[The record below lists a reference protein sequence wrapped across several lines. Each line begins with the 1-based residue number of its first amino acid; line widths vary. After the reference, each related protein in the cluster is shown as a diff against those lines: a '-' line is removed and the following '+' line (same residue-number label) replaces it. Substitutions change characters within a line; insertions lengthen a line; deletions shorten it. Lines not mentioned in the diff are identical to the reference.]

1 MIKNVGTAIIGAGA
15 IWVLWSPL
23 IAPIGRGMF
32 TQRINPS
39 RNASPD
45 SVVQFFSAGT
55 ANMIGK
61 GFENYD
67 TENLGRRFDE
77 PNPQIRLPGDDLWL
91 TDPRRYIPFLRP
103 NPQQPQ
109 QQQRNLSP
117 HNQVVTPNENCPPD
131 QQWIDATEPDKNPDQ
146 PNRLQAIA
154 TEPNK
159 TPTQPHL
166 RCPLRYLDRLQAI
179 ANFLNKTPYQPDLS
193 CPRRQPH
200 PLNPNRTS

>member
-1 MIKNVGTAIIGAGA
+1 MMKNVGTAIIGAGA

-77 PNPQIRLPGDDLWL
+77 PNPQIRLPGEDFWL

-117 HNQVVTPNENCPPD
+117 HNQVIQPNENCPPE
-131 QQWIDATEPDKNPDQ
+131 QQWIDT
-146 PNRLQAIA
+146 
-154 TEPNK
+154 
-159 TPTQPHL
+159 
-166 RCPLRYLDRLQAI
+166 
-179 ANFLNKTPYQPDLS
+179 
-193 CPRRQPH
+193 
-200 PLNPNRTS
+200 RTGQIFCR